1 MRNNNAASDV
11 WLHLVSQ
18 ATACLRTVGHHNG
31 AEAILDQSLAS
42 LATMENCLLAY
53 QNQWD
58 DPPTHLPPTPLSQ
71 SNNGTMMMM
80 MMDDR
85 YMDPHAPGT
94 TVPSTILTGNRF
106 SSIQYDDDSTDD
118 EKEEVTIQPLDDGGD
133 IPVLNHTTFPSKSNR
148 GMSMRRLMIRIVT
161 AQSELYAKKGSA
173 CRYPTPRWV
182 QGADLYQISLHR
194 IRYALILAD
203 SEISRLIG
211 MERHCSDLVEDAS
224 IVEVAIGSL
233 TNECHAFQHAAQQ
246 QQEYLLKRL
255 SPQWASRDVAKSQ
268 MGERWTNNPAPRNRF
283 KAAREGDERQLQE
296 VRAALAKML
305 AMDTEQAREQAEKLR
320 SLAAGGTN
328 QQSAQ
333 NTKKGHRYNGIRP
346 ADTTA
351 RVSWD
356 QYPDPTDFG
365 WNFTGSHN
373 FVEFFEKEG
382 IKLDWYFTTA
392 TIKTSMDHPTKGKTQ
407 LFGSKVTPEVYT
419 KVLLDPRSHTNVRY
433 RNRTRKPR
441 AT

>member
-1 MRNNNAASDV
+1 MRYNNTVSDA
-11 WLHLVSQ
+11 WLQMIAQ
-18 ATACLRTVGHHNG
+18 ATACLRIVVHHHG
-31 AEAILDQSLAS
+31 ADAIFDQSLAS

-53 QNQWD
+53 QTQWD
-58 DPPTHLPPTPLSQ
+58 EPPTLLPPAPLSQ
-71 SNNGTMMMM
+71 STNM

-85 YMDPHAPGT
+85 YMDPNTPG
-94 TVPSTILTGNRF
+94 TVPSTALKGNRF
-106 SSIQYDDDSTDD
+106 SSIQYDDDSTD
-118 EKEEVTIQPLDDGGD
+118 EEEEGAVQPVDDGGD
-133 IPVLNHTTFPSKSNR
+133 IPVLNHNTFPSKSK
-148 GMSMRRLMIRIVT
+148 GMSMRRLMIRIAT

-182 QGADLYQISLHR
+182 QGADLYQVSLHR

-211 MERHCSDLVEDAS
+211 MGARHYSDLVEDAS

-233 TNECHAFQHAAQQ
+233 TSECLAFQHAAQQ

-268 MGERWTNNPAPRNRF
+268 MGDRWTNNPAPRNRF

-305 AMDTEQAREQAEKLR
+305 AMDTEQAREQAERLR
-320 SLAAGGTN
+320 SLVAGGTN
-328 QQSAQ
+328 QQNPR

-346 ADTTA
+346 MDTTA

-365 WNFTGSHN
+365 WKFTGSHN
-373 FVEFFEKEG
+373 AVEFFEKDG
-382 IKLDWYFTTA
+382 MKLDWYFTTA

-407 LFGSKVTPEVYT
+407 LFGSKVTPEVYAQ
-419 KVLLDPRSHTNVRY
+419 VLLDPRSHTNVRY
-433 RNRTRKPR
+433 RTRTHKPR